1 MKDMSLAG
9 RVALVTGGGRG
20 IGRAVC
26 ERLGAAGAHV
36 VVNYAHSAEAAQACV
51 EAIVA
56 AGGSAQALQ
65 ADVSKGDEVKA
76 MVEQVLA
83 ERKRIDIL
91 VNNAGIVRDNLLMTM
106 SDDEW
111 AAVLDTNLTGTA
123 RCIRAVGQAMML
135 QKGGSIINLSSVA
148 AVHPNRGQSNYAA
161 SKGGVEALTRAVAV
175 EFARKKIRV
184 NAVAPGVIETEM
196 SQRVRDEA
204 GDMIKDRVPLKRI
217 GQSHEVAAAVHFLAS
232 DAAAYITGQVL
243 LVDGGLSLG

>member
-1 MKDMSLAG
+1 MKDLSLAG
-9 RVALVTGGGRG
+9 KVALVTGGGRG
-20 IGRAVC
+20 IGRAIC

-36 VVNYAHSAEAAQACV
+36 VVNYGRSAEAAQACA
-51 EAIVA
+51 EALVV
-56 AGGSAQALQ
+56 AGGSAQAIQ
-65 ADVSKGDEVKA
+65 ADVAKGEEVKA

-91 VNNAGIVRDNLLMTM
+91 VNNAGIVRDNLLLTM
-106 SDDEW
+106 SDEEW
-111 AAVLDTNLTGTA
+111 QAVLDTNLTGTA

-135 QKGGSIINLSSVA
+135 QKGGSIINVSSVA

-204 GDMIKDRVPLKRI
+204 GDMIKERVPLKRI
-217 GQSHEVAAAVHFLAS
+217 GHSHEVAAAVHFLAS

>member
-83 ERKRIDIL
+83 QHKRIDIL

>member
-1 MKDMSLAG
+1 
-9 RVALVTGGGRG
+9 
-20 IGRAVC
+20 
-26 ERLGAAGAHV
+26 LGAAGAHV

-148 AVHPNRGQSNYAA
+148 AVHPNRGQANYAA